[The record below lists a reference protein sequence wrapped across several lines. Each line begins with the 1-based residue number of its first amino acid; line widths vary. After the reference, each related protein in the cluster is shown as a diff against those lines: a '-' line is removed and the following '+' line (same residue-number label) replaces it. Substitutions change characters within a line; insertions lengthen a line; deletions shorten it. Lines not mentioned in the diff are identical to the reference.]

1 MKIICKKKALWI
13 LALCFLLGLGFQI
26 AGSRLG
32 KGLLSQ
38 QAAQRWDQTG
48 SSRQISLFF
57 SDSQTITEDTIL
69 SVEYQLA
76 DTLKQDSLEAASDTA
91 RLWAD
96 AYSAKGT
103 VTLASDLASI
113 TTSAYGVG
121 GDYFLF
127 HPLTL
132 KTGGSYLTSSD
143 SMEDRVLLD
152 EEAAWKLFGSYD
164 VAGQEI
170 AIGSGSNL
178 HIGIVAGVVE
188 SEKGYLNEKAGADSM
203 TVYLSY
209 SMLQEYGSCGTIQ
222 NYEIVMPNPIQDYAK
237 STVENLFGLED
248 SQVEIV
254 DNTGR
259 FRMANRWKLL
269 LQFGTRSM
277 NTKSI
282 LYPYWENTAR
292 GTEDVLLLYTI
303 LATIF
308 WLTGGGILLVW
319 LIGFGKGMIA
329 NRKRR
334 NENEEK

>member
-1 MKIICKKKALWI
+1 
-13 LALCFLLGLGFQI
+13 
-26 AGSRLG
+26 
-32 KGLLSQ
+32 
-38 QAAQRWDQTG
+38 
-48 SSRQISLFF
+48 
-57 SDSQTITEDTIL
+57 
-69 SVEYQLA
+69 
-76 DTLKQDSLEAASDTA
+76 
-91 RLWAD
+91 
-96 AYSAKGT
+96 
-103 VTLASDLASI
+103 
-113 TTSAYGVG
+113 
-121 GDYFLF
+121 
-127 HPLTL
+127 
-132 KTGGSYLTSSD
+132 
-143 SMEDRVLLD
+143 
-152 EEAAWKLFGSYD
+152 
-164 VAGQEI
+164 
-170 AIGSGSNL
+170 
-178 HIGIVAGVVE
+178 
-188 SEKGYLNEKAGADSM
+188 
-203 TVYLSY
+203 
-209 SMLQEYGSCGTIQ
+209 
-222 NYEIVMPNPIQDYAK
+222 MPNPIQDYAK